1 MLDKLQLFLI
11 LTLTILLLLLLT
23 SPTWAQP
30 PEQASL
36 VTGTASTAGF
46 LLLLPLGLI
55 LFLSSSLP
63 DAEKIAPQA
72 AASAFVVWGVAVLAY
87 FGAGFAFQFGG
98 LSVSNPHPDFAE
110 LYWNWSPLDASFGTG
125 WGMIGLRG
133 WALLGP
139 AATPGVYDLFLRH
152 VALLGVTVVA
162 PTFILYRRAK
172 VWMLLAFGLLSGTL
186 LYPLAG
192 NWLWSAGWLANLGVN
207 LQLGHGFVDAG
218 MALPFVIA
226 GAATLAAL
234 LVFRRNELRVTNDE
248 LRMTKDELRTTNDEG
263 QMTNDKLVTRNSSF
277 VTQMPAAHLPL
288 LSFFGLGMIL
298 WSWAFIA
305 SGQHIPAAVEFAMP
319 RAALNGILA
328 AFSAAVLA
336 ALYSRFTTA
345 QFNPLMTSR
354 GALAGLI
361 LLSAAAPFVSPWQ
374 AVAAGG
380 VAGLLLPLFIYLI
393 DHTLKLDDHTGGV
406 ATFGVMGV
414 LGWLLV
420 GLLADGS
427 SGVGWNN
434 VGMETYLSVG
444 GQGVSGLL
452 AAPGYVPDW
461 PAQMNAQL
469 LGAVS
474 IVAWAMLVAG
484 GMFKIGVWLMRRREE
499 KTPEAEEA

>member
-1 MLDKLQLFLI
+1 MLNKLRLFSMPTLI
-11 LTLTILLLLLLT
+11 TLLLLLLT
-23 SPTWAQP
+23 APAWAQSA
-30 PEQASL
+30 EQVSL
-36 VTGTASTAGF
+36 ATGRASTAGF

-98 LSVSNPHPDFAE
+98 LSVSNPHPDFSE

-152 VALLGVTVVA
+152 VALLGITVVA

-172 VWMLLAFGLLSGTL
+172 VWILAAFGLLAGAL

-226 GAATLAAL
+226 GVSVFAAL
-234 LVFRRNELRVTNDE
+234 LAFRQNELRATSD
-248 LRMTKDELRTTNDEG
+248 TG
-263 QMTNDKLVTRNSSF
+263 QMTNDKDSPLFKDETPSTEPETPNPKLE
-277 VTQMPAAHLPL
+277 TPMPAAYLPL

-298 WSWAFIA
+298 WSWAFVA
-305 SGQHIPAAVEFAMP
+305 SGQHIPTAVEFAMP
-319 RAALNGILA
+319 RAALNGLLA

-345 QFNPLMTSR
+345 QFNPLMTFR

-361 LLSAAAPFVSPWQ
+361 LISAAAPFIPPWQ
-374 AVAAGG
+374 AVAAGS
-380 VAGLLLPLFIYLI
+380 VAGLLLPLLIYLI
-393 DHTLKLDDHTGGV
+393 DHTLKLDDYTGGV

-434 VGMETYLSVG
+434 VGMETYLSVK

-452 AAPGYVPDW
+452 TAAGYAPDW

-474 IVAWAMLVAG
+474 IAAWVMLVAG
-484 GMFKIGVWLMRRREE
+484 ITFKTSVWLTKRREKNVTE
-499 KTPEAEEA
+499 TEEI